1 MKATIES
8 IGFQRTLSHAM
19 TLVTGRALQD
29 SVRIASKFSEMEETY
44 SSLGSLRYDVI
55 VDVAP
60 EIKWIP
66 DNNAYKNLKIV
77 GDIVV
82 LDISAT
88 TIDQD
93 ESNVKNIPSAES
105 KGLVLCLK
113 DDNG

>member
-1 MKATIES
+1 
-8 IGFQRTLSHAM
+8 M

-29 SVRIASKFSEMEETY
+29 SLHIVTKFSEMEETY

-77 GDIVV
+77 VEIHSDIYAQ
-82 LDISAT
+82 IAYE
-88 TIDQD
+88 Q
-93 ESNVKNIPSAES
+93 EFKR
-105 KGLVLCLK
+105 
-113 DDNG
+113 